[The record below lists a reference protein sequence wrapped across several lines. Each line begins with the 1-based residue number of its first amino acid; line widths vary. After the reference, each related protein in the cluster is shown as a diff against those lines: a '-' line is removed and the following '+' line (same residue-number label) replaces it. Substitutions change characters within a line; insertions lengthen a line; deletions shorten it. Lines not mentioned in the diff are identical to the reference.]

1 MYFVIT
7 EKKII
12 EFCNFCNLFELR
24 SEFVTR
30 GHPYKIFKRHCS
42 CTARSSL
49 FLSVLLIFGTV
60 YLTYNL
66 LNSSNKRA
74 CSNTFVHVTLVS
86 STHNNEQKLQE
97 NVKSDTRKLIK
108 HLKKKFKNG
117 KTTHTKQEHTHVKN
131 LKRQLMTKD
140 FLWRLKLHV
149 GNWNDG
155 LWF

>member
-1 MYFVIT
+1 MDIKWHYYYQFRRQLLKAETRWPVRSSISLPKFKMYFVIT

-108 HLKKKFKNG
+108 HLKKKI
-117 KTTHTKQEHTHVKN
+117 
-131 LKRQLMTKD
+131 
-140 FLWRLKLHV
+140 
-149 GNWNDG
+149 
-155 LWF
+155 